1 MMPRTQPWAPLPG
14 LREMPM
20 EDAELRQLFHKL
32 NNQLGIIL
40 SHGELLELKS
50 TDASNKSRATQVV
63 SGALE
68 ALATTRLIRAKAIP
82 NEQ

>member
-1 MMPRTQPWAPLPG
+1 MMPRTCDQAAVAGP
-14 LREMPM
+14 RDTPM

-40 SHGELLELKS
+40 SHAELLELKS

-63 SGALE
+63 AGALE
-68 ALATTRLIRAKAIP
+68 ALATVRLIRAKAIP
-82 NEQ
+82 SEQ

>member
-1 MMPRTQPWAPLPG
+1 MMSRTYAQAPEPGPRET
-14 LREMPM
+14 PM

-40 SHGELLELKS
+40 SHAELLELKS
-50 TDASNKSRATQVV
+50 PDESNKSRATQVV
-63 SGALE
+63 AGALE
-68 ALATTRLIRAKAIP
+68 ALATVRLIRAKAIP

>member
-1 MMPRTQPWAPLPG
+1 
-14 LREMPM
+14 M